1 MFNYSSISRLVM
13 TPVMA
18 TVFVLVA
25 LNIASL
31 YKSFSLLQHFD
42 ELEHTLI
49 QSEREVT
56 AILNTFKT
64 QVQEWKN
71 TLLRGHDK
79 SNREKYWQRFQQRE
93 ADVRLS
99 FEKLLSNDSLNDQAR
114 GDIKRFLDA
123 HRLMASKYREGYEA
137 FVQSGYDPK
146 VADAYVKGMD
156 REPAVLLAQVA
167 EEIARQSADA
177 FAMLQSNTRRM
188 LWSVLGTAVMLS
200 FVSVYYLIYRLR
212 KEVIHPI
219 RHIANCI
226 SGLANS
232 RYDYSLSYER
242 RHELGV
248 LADSAR
254 ALQRKLKSSVAL
266 LSDAESRVVESVQRL
281 QEVSHAI
288 LSGAQEQQNNSRLL
302 DGSTD
307 ELRQIVQSLVT
318 ITDQVAVATNKSESN
333 VEACFSTFT
342 NANDGFKQL
351 AETVNASSDI
361 VSALQCRSANIL
373 KVVNV
378 INEIADQ
385 TNLLALNA
393 AIEAA
398 RAGEHGRGFAVVA
411 DEVRALAAKTQQST
425 REINEI
431 LSGFESEAKGAVI
444 AMQSGKRLADDN
456 AREAALALD
465 TLNDVVC
472 DIQETAGVVVE
483 LNRAADQQALVLKQ
497 VEDVTG
503 ASIKSSERYLALSQR
518 QDISDT
524 MKQMAANVRKV
535 VASLTG

>member
-1 MFNYSSISRLVM
+1 
-13 TPVMA
+13 MA

-342 NANDGFKQL
+342 KANDGFKQL